1 MPAGWAQLEPRTP
14 LRARHRDDTAA
25 VGDVNALRHEGDL
38 GGAPLDE
45 RYDAL
50 PRAGDLDGP
59 GESTS
64 TVAGVRHSPVLM
76 TVVLFHLEGT
86 RLIANDASATQNHG
100 PLNDGGAPMGPRW
113 STDTPF

>member
-1 MPAGWAQLEPRTP
+1 
-14 LRARHRDDTAA
+14 
-25 VGDVNALRHEGDL
+25 
-38 GGAPLDE
+38 
-45 RYDAL
+45 
-50 PRAGDLDGP
+50 
-59 GESTS
+59 
-64 TVAGVRHSPVLM
+64 M